1 MELKTDTLII
11 GAGLTG
17 LTLAY
22 WLQQSGR
29 QACLLEARARPG
41 GRVHTDYQA
50 GQAPVELGA
59 TWFGNKHTAL
69 MSLLEEL
76 KLSSFPQELG
86 RQAIYEPIST
96 SPPQVVQLP
105 PNEEPS
111 YRIAGGS
118 SALVQ
123 ALLAQLN
130 GTPVHYH
137 MPVAKLARK
146 GESIVAEAPGLRATA
161 QRVVSTLPPHLL
173 AKSITLQPGLP
184 EEVAAIAAR
193 THTWMGDS
201 IKVAFRYKEAF
212 WRKPGSSG
220 TLFSNVGPIP
230 EMYDHADADGGHF
243 ALKGFFNSAYHSI
256 SREERQEMA
265 LQQLS
270 RYYGDAA
277 RSYTGYLEAVWQQE
291 PYTFAP
297 YNASVLPH
305 QHNGHAIFRKPL
317 WGGRL
322 WIAGSETAPAFPG
335 YMDGAVR
342 SARFTFE
349 AICQAPY

>member
-17 LTLAY
+17 LALAY
-22 WLQQSGR
+22 WLKQSGR

-59 TWFGNKHTAL
+59 TWFGKKHSAL
-69 MSLLEEL
+69 IALLAEL

-105 PNEEPS
+105 TNEEPS

-118 SALVQ
+118 SALVH

-130 GTPVHYH
+130 GTPVHYSK
-137 MPVAKLARK
+137 PVGKLEWNGDAV
-146 GESIVAEAPGLRATA
+146 VAEAPGLRATA

-173 AKSITLQPGLP
+173 AQSIALHPCLP
-184 EEVAAIAAR
+184 EDVAGIAAR
-193 THTWMGDS
+193 THTWMGES
-201 IKVAFRYKEAF
+201 IKVAFRYKEPF

-230 EMYDHADADGGHF
+230 EMYGHADAEGKHF

-256 SREERQEMA
+256 SREERKEMA

-277 RSYTGYLEAVWQQE
+277 RSCTGYLEAVWKQE

-297 YNASVLPH
+297 YSNPVLPH
-305 QHNGHAIFRKPL
+305 QHNGHAIFRNPL

-322 WIAGSETAPAFPG
+322 WLAGSETAPAYPG

-342 SARFTFE
+342 SAHFTFE
-349 AICQAPY
+349 AICQMPY